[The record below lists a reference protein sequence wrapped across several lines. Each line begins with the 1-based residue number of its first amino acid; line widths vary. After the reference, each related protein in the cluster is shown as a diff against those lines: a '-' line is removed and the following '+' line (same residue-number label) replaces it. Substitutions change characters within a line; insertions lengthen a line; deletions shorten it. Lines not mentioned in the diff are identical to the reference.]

1 MRQGMADLLDIM
13 PSTACEVIKING
25 NRLTVR
31 GLSGPAIAAIVARFP
46 DLAAVIGG
54 GIAGARLIAQFG
66 HAIGPII
73 AAGCGHFGDERYE
86 QRASELSVE
95 TQLDLINAII
105 RLTFE
110 KGPLSFVEKLS
121 ALLVGVDEGVK
132 PLKLRLR
139 KSRSPSQ
146 SSSGA
151 ASRLIM

>member
-1 MRQGMADLLDIM
+1 MADLLDIV
-13 PSTACEVIKING
+13 PSTSVEVVKVNG
-25 NRLTVR
+25 TRLTVH

-54 GIAGARLIAQFG
+54 GVAGTRLIAQFG

-73 AAGCGHFGDERYE
+73 AAGCGHLSDERYE
-86 QRASELSVE
+86 QRASELPVE
-95 TQLDLINAII
+95 AQLDLINAII

-132 PLKLRLR
+132 PPLKLRLR

-146 SSSGA
+146 NSSAA
-151 ASRLIM
+151 ASPRIM